1 MFKTSL
7 FFKLLNVFLRIG
19 GIGTKFLIITLMS
32 KYFDVDVFGNY
43 GLITS
48 IITLLIFILGLDFYN
63 FSVRDIL
70 KTNDKQ
76 EIVNKVI
83 LTFILYIVVYLLFII
98 LGYFILGNLSY
109 IKPYLFL
116 VLFLAITEHLSQEIY
131 RLLIGFKKVLLANII
146 LFFRTVS
153 WSAIITFYYYNN
165 SLITIEKIFNLWL
178 IANVLTIVYVLVF
191 SIGKNY
197 DSILKL
203 NLDFFWLKKGLKI
216 SSVFFIATISLKSME
231 YANRFIVDFFM
242 GEKLAGIFLFYS
254 NISILITVYV
264 NTIVISF
271 ELPELI
277 KSIRLPN
284 IDLLLKKFK
293 KSLIIHVFISSL
305 FILLIIKPLLLWQ
318 NKVEFENYLPLIYFL
333 IIGAGL
339 MNYSLLYHFKLYIYH
354 KDKALL
360 KSMVISAV
368 LSLLLT
374 ISLTYFYG
382 IYGTATAFVI
392 SSIILFYMRYY
403 EAKKMKYD

>member
-1 MFKTSL
+1 
-7 FFKLLNVFLRIG
+7 
-19 GIGTKFLIITLMS
+19 MS

-48 IITLLIFILGLDFYN
+48 TITLLIFILGLDFYN

-109 IKPYLFL
+109 MKPYLFL

-153 WSAIITFYYYNN
+153 WSSIITFCYYNN
-165 SLITIEKIFNLWL
+165 SLITIENIFCLWL
-178 IANVLTIVYVLVF
+178 IANILTIVYVLVF
-191 SIGKNY
+191 SISKNY
-197 DSILKL
+197 DGILKL
-203 NLDFFWLKKGLKI
+203 NLNFLWLKKGLKI

-231 YANRFIVDFFM
+231 YANRFIVDYFM

-284 IDLLLKKFK
+284 IELLQKRFK

-305 FILLIIKPLLLWQ
+305 FILLIIKPLLIWQ
-318 NKVEFENYLPLIYFL
+318 NKAEFENYLPLIYFL
-333 IIGAGL
+333 IVGAGL
-339 MNYSLLYHFKLYIYH
+339 MNYSLLYHFKLYIYN

-392 SSIILFYMRYY
+392 SSFILFYMRYN
-403 EAKKMKYD
+403 EVKKMKYD

>member
-1 MFKTSL
+1 MFKTSI

-48 IITLLIFILGLDFYN
+48 TITLLIFILGLDFYN

-109 IKPYLFL
+109 MKPYLFL

-153 WSAIITFYYYNN
+153 WSSIITFCYYNN
-165 SLITIEKIFNLWL
+165 SLITIENIFCLWL
-178 IANVLTIVYVLVF
+178 IANILTIVYVLVF
-191 SIGKNY
+191 SISKNY
-197 DSILKL
+197 DGILKL
-203 NLDFFWLKKGLKI
+203 NLNFLWLKKGLKI

-231 YANRFIVDFFM
+231 YANRFIVDYFM

-284 IDLLLKKFK
+284 IELLQKRFK

-305 FILLIIKPLLLWQ
+305 FILLIIKPLLIWQ
-318 NKVEFENYLPLIYFL
+318 NKAEFENYLPLIYFL
-333 IIGAGL
+333 IVGAGL
-339 MNYSLLYHFKLYIYH
+339 MNYSLLYHFKLYIYN

-392 SSIILFYMRYY
+392 SSFILFYMRYN
-403 EAKKMKYD
+403 EVKKMKYD